1 MREKGL
7 CGATGQ
13 GVAPGVSFGGCP
25 RQGSHGWPWG
35 ESILEDSLN
44 PSPAAVGWCGQK
56 REAATQMH
64 RETCL
69 GQSPG
74 VWLPASCV
82 LDTAQF

>member
-13 GVAPGVSFGGCP
+13 GVSPGVSFGGYP
-25 RQGSHGWPWG
+25 SQGCQGWPWD

-44 PSPAAVGWCGQK
+44 SSPAAVGWCGQK

-64 RETCL
+64 RQTCL
-69 GQSPG
+69 GRFPG
-74 VWLPASCV
+74 VWLPAICV
-82 LDTAQF
+82 LDPAGF